1 VSLFPIAQAERAG
14 WQRRAATELAALL
27 DTHPDLPL
35 IAWTVG
41 PAGATLTGQIPG
53 LAPSSQVRAGFA
65 AWQAALGIDEHTETP
80 GGPGV
85 AYLRALTHRNRV
97 RVGLAA
103 TVFADGHNR

>member
-1 VSLFPIAQAERAG
+1 
-14 WQRRAATELAALL
+14 
-27 DTHPDLPL
+27 
-35 IAWTVG
+35 
-41 PAGATLTGQIPG
+41 
-53 LAPSSQVRAGFA
+53 VRAGFA